1 MKIRTQLNPSGK
13 AYWLAETR
21 LNGRL
26 LLCEANNYKDAL
38 HGLIDLLVVNGE
50 SRARRRFVRTPSQPS
65 QAPAH
70 QGLFLCPEKLHER
83 DYENPA
89 LKTI

>member
-13 AYWLAETR
+13 AYWLAEIR

-50 SRARRRFVRTPSQPS
+50 SRARRRFVRTPSQSS

-70 QGLFLCPEKLHER
+70 QGLFLYPEKLHER
-83 DYENPA
+83 YHQNPA
-89 LKTI
+89 L